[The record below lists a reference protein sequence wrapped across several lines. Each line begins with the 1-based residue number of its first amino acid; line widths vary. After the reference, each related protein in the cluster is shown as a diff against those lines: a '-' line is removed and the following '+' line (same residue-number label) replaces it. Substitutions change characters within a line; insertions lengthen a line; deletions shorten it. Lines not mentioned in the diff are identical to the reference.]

1 MKIALI
7 GYGKMGKLLEIKA
20 KDKNHIISKVLKNH
34 KWTSQDL
41 KDSNMAIDFSSPDSV
56 IDNIHKAFKANVP
69 IVVGTT
75 GWNKD
80 FDKVK
85 NWCIE
90 YNGSIL
96 FSSNFSLGVNIFFE
110 INRQLSKIMN
120 QQKSYSVRINET
132 HHLEKVDSPSGT
144 AITTAEII
152 LEEMDDYSNWLSN
165 TSNYGNNLPIIAK
178 RQKGVAGTHEVIYES
193 NIDELSI
200 SHRAKN
206 RNGFAIGAIVA
217 AEFLINKKGLF
228 SMKDVVK
235 FSV

>member
-7 GYGKMGKLLEIKA
+7 GYGKMGRLLEIKA
-20 KDKNHIISKVLKNH
+20 KERNHTISKILKNK

-41 KDSNMAIDFSSPDSV
+41 RESDMAIDFSSPDSAV
-56 IDNIHKAFKANVP
+56 DNIHKAFKANIP

-85 NWCIE
+85 NWCNK
-90 YNGSIL
+90 YNGAIL
-96 FSSNFSLGVNIFFE
+96 LSSNFSLGVNIFFE
-110 INRQLSKIMN
+110 INKQLSKIMN
-120 QQKSYSVRINET
+120 QHNSYSAKINET
-132 HHLEKVDSPSGT
+132 HHREKVDSPSGT

-152 LEEMDDYSNWLSN
+152 LEEMDHYSNWLSN

-178 RQKGVAGTHEVIYES
+178 RQEGVAGTHEVIYDS

-206 RNGFAIGAIVA
+206 RDGFAIGAIIA
-217 AEFLINKKGLF
+217 AEFLYNKKGLF

-235 FSV
+235 F

>member
-7 GYGKMGKLLEIKA
+7 GYGKMGKILEIKA
-20 KDKNHIISKVLKNH
+20 KERNHTISKILKNK

-41 KDSNMAIDFSSPDSV
+41 MESEMAIDFSSPDSAV
-56 IDNIHKAFKANVP
+56 DNIHKAFKANVP

-85 NWCIE
+85 NWCNE
-90 YNGSIL
+90 YNGAIL
-96 FSSNFSLGVNIFFE
+96 PSSNFSLGVNIFFE
-110 INRQLSKIMN
+110 MNRQLSKIMN
-120 QQKSYSVRINET
+120 RQKSYSAKISET
-132 HHLEKVDSPSGT
+132 HHTEKVDSLSGT
-144 AITTAEII
+144 AITTSEMI
-152 LEEMDDYSNWLSN
+152 LEEMDYYSNWVSN
-165 TSNYGNNLPIIAK
+165 SSNYGNNLPIIAK
-178 RQKGVAGTHEVIYES
+178 RQAGVAGTHEVIYES

-206 RNGFAIGAIVA
+206 RDGFAIGAIIA
-217 AEFLINKKGLF
+217 AEFLKNKKGLF

-235 FSV
+235 F

>member
-20 KDKNHIISKVLKNH
+20 KERNHTISKILKN
-34 KWTSQDL
+34 KNWTSQDL
-41 KDSNMAIDFSSPDSV
+41 MDSDMAIDFSSPDSAV
-56 IDNIHKAFKANVP
+56 DNIHKAFKANVP
-69 IVVGTT
+69 IIVGTT

-85 NWCIE
+85 NWCNE
-90 YNGSIL
+90 YNGAIL
-96 FSSNFSLGVNIFFE
+96 PSSNFSLGIHIFFE
-110 INRQLSKIMN
+110 INKQLSKIMN
-120 QQKSYSVRINET
+120 RQKSYSAKIRET
-132 HHLEKVDSPSGT
+132 HHTEKVDSPSGT

-152 LEEMDDYSNWLSN
+152 LEEMDHYSNWVSN
-165 TSNYGNNLPIIAK
+165 TSNYGNKLPIIAK
-178 RQKGVAGTHEVIYES
+178 RQAGVAGTHQVIYES

-206 RNGFAIGAIVA
+206 RDGFAIGAIIA
-217 AEFLINKKGLF
+217 AEFLYNKKGLF

-235 FSV
+235 F

>member
-1 MKIALI
+1 MKIAII

-20 KDKNHIISKVLKNH
+20 KERKHTISKILNNQ

-41 KDSNMAIDFSSPDSV
+41 TDSDMAIDFSSPDSAV
-56 IDNIHKAFKANVP
+56 DNIHKAFQANVP

-85 NWCIE
+85 NWCNE
-90 YNGSIL
+90 YNGAIL
-96 FSSNFSLGVNIFFE
+96 PSSNFSLGVNIFFE
-110 INRQLSKIMN
+110 INKQLSKIMN
-120 QQKSYSVRINET
+120 RQKSYSAKISET
-132 HHLEKVDSPSGT
+132 HHTKKVDSPSGT

-152 LEEMDDYSNWLSN
+152 LEEMDYYSNWVSN
-165 TSNYGNNLPIIAK
+165 SSNYGNNLPIIAK
-178 RQKGVAGTHEVIYES
+178 RQAGVAGTHEVIYES

-206 RNGFAIGAIVA
+206 RDGFAIGAIIA
-217 AEFLINKKGLF
+217 AEFLKNKKGLF

-235 FSV
+235 F

>member
-7 GYGKMGKLLEIKA
+7 GYGKMGRLLEIKA
-20 KDKNHIISKVLKNH
+20 KERNHTISKILKNK

-41 KDSNMAIDFSSPDSV
+41 MESDMAIDFSSPDSAT
-56 IDNIHKAFKANVP
+56 DNIHKAFKANLP

-85 NWCIE
+85 NWCNE
-90 YNGSIL
+90 YNGAIL
-96 FSSNFSLGVNIFFE
+96 TSSNFSLGVNIFFE
-110 INRQLSKIMN
+110 INKQLSKIMN
-120 QQKSYSVRINET
+120 QQKSYSAKISET
-132 HHLEKVDSPSGT
+132 HHSEKVDSPSGT

-152 LEEMDDYSNWLSN
+152 LEEMNHYSNWVSN
-165 TSNYGNNLPIIAK
+165 TSNYGDNLPIIAK
-178 RQKGVAGTHEVIYES
+178 RQAGVAGTHEVIYES

-206 RNGFAIGAIVA
+206 RDGFAIGAIIA
-217 AEFLINKKGLF
+217 AEFLHNKKGLF

-235 FSV
+235 F